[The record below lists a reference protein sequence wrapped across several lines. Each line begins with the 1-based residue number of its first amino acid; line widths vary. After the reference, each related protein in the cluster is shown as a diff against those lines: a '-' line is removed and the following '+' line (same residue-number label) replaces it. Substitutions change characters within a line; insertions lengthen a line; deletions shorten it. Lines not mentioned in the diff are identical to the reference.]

1 MRADETFVV
10 VDDARAGEAGP
21 WGWRAAS
28 ASAGIVVV
36 ALTLALTSMVI

>member
-28 ASAGIVVV
+28 AGIVVV